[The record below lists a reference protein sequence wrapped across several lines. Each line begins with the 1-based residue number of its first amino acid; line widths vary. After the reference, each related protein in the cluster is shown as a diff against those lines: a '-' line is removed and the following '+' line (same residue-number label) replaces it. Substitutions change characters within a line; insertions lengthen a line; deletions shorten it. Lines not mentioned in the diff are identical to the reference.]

1 MKKIIIKGN
10 KLFLEDGTLI
20 YLTQEMISRFDLKDK
35 KIIEDNLLE
44 EILYFRIK
52 LSAYNLL
59 IKREYFTKE
68 LRDKLIEKIGF
79 PNIVDNVI
87 DELSKKDYLDDYEK
101 AKSYAEQHPNYGAK
115 KLSYIFYQM
124 GIDRDIISEILEEE
138 KDEEIERIKAL
149 WLKLGE
155 REERKKIESLLRKG
169 FLYKDIKE
177 AISLLEEEEE

>member
-1 MKKIIIKGN
+1 
-10 KLFLEDGTLI
+10 
-20 YLTQEMISRFDLKDK
+20 
-35 KIIEDNLLE
+35 
-44 EILYFRIK
+44 
-52 LSAYNLL
+52 
-59 IKREYFTKE
+59 
-68 LRDKLIEKIGF
+68 
-79 PNIVDNVI
+79 
-87 DELSKKDYLDDYEK
+87 
-101 AKSYAEQHPNYGAK
+101 
-115 KLSYIFYQM
+115 M